1 MILFARQMGKRWKTR
16 MGKASCTKIGQ
27 KLRYCLCLVGQA
39 ELSVNQKARV
49 LGFCTDRMT
58 GREIAVDPLRFW
70 LNVLVILFGGLLGL
84 LILKVPSGTSS

>member
-1 MILFARQMGKRWKTR
+1 M
-16 MGKASCTKIGQ
+16 
-27 KLRYCLCLVGQA
+27 GQA

-84 LILKVPSGTSS
+84 LILKVLTGASSTRSPFRHIFHSMMPHACIRLRLMLPHCADV